1 MSGEYRE
8 IHLLR
13 FVEGHARLAVSVKDR
28 EVVAKFSNLEGSRYL
43 TRALRDTSIFEVP
56 LITSR
61 ICGVCYGSHILASVK
76 AIEKALGVR
85 VPEDTE
91 SARSMVHLGNVV
103 QSHIMHL
110 VFMSIPPLKEVD
122 SAFKIREL
130 TEPGLA
136 VSDAVTRLIKLVG
149 GREVHAPNPKPG
161 GLSKAP
167 SRRRLLE
174 ELERVSEI
182 LPTAVEFAEK
192 VLDLDLP
199 DVDRERPMACALDVD
214 RALVSSTGEFTAEE
228 FFAKL
233 KGVERDYSTSL
244 HVEFNGGELT
254 VGALPRV
261 LMLKELNDKA
271 RELAERVEWKPNP
284 FLNVKAQ
291 AVEVVHI
298 IEEFTKMAEV
308 LRDAS
313 LENVEVPLDAEGRGV
328 ALIRAPRGTLIHFCH
343 VERGLIKR
351 YKVVVPTGINSMSI
365 ERDAV
370 HVVMQFRKLGV
381 ERLKVV
387 LEDLVRS
394 YDPCLSC
401 AVSLDVLERS

>member
-1 MSGEYRE
+1 MSGEYKE

-13 FVEGHARLAVSVKDR
+13 FVEGHARLVVSVKDG
-28 EVVAKFSNLEGSRYL
+28 EVVARFSNLEGSRYL
-43 TRALRDTSIFEVP
+43 TRALGDTSIFEVP

-76 AIEKALGVR
+76 AIEKALGVQ

-91 SARSMVHLGNVV
+91 TARSMVHLGNVV

-122 SAFKIREL
+122 SAFKIREFI
-130 TEPGLA
+130 EPGLA

-149 GREVHAPNPKPG
+149 GREVHAPSLKPG

-167 SRRRLLE
+167 PRRRLLE
-174 ELERVSEI
+174 ELERIAEV

-199 DVDRERPMACALDVD
+199 DIGRERPMACALDAD
-214 RALVSSTGEFTAEE
+214 HALVSSAGKLTAEE

-233 KGVERDYSTSL
+233 KGVKRDYSTSL

-254 VGALPRV
+254 VGALSRI
-261 LMLKELNDKA
+261 LLLKELNDKA

-298 IEEFTKMAEV
+298 IEEFVKMKDM
-308 LRDAS
+308 LIDAS
-313 LENVEVPLDAEGRGV
+313 LENAEVPLDAEGSGV
-328 ALIRAPRGTLIHFCH
+328 ALVKAPRGALIHFCY
-343 VERGLIKR
+343 VKNGLIKH

-365 ERDAV
+365 EKDAV
-370 HVVMQFRKLGV
+370 HVAMQFRKLGV